1 MKTITNPRIC
11 KPTVKNLKDGKIKYY
26 CQFTYY
32 VDKDRK
38 TGRSNTFD
46 TPKEAIQN
54 AQLKIDRIMG
64 DAIAS
69 DTSKYTVEDV
79 ANHYIDDMLNK
90 KRKIKE
96 TTRETSISTMRSLVM
111 CKGTL
116 EQYTPVHIRN
126 KQVQKLTASDI
137 NGWLN
142 RIYNFYDE
150 GSISGRTYT
159 KMRSAMNELINYA
172 NRILCFEDYDRY
184 VQLVSVFTFCN
195 HKVRK
200 NNNSINRAKRIV
212 NDEQFLRLLDDGK
225 YFKNGQYPMPD
236 IYEEFVRKYKKN
248 FIMDCRYYMLFSVLF
263 YTGMRMSEAR
273 PLRMSDVKFEDV
285 KGEEAVKI
293 SIDKAK
299 SGKCAAGRRKQH
311 REAEADA
318 PKTKTAIRK
327 VFVMGPFVSAF
338 DQYYTD
344 LEYYYEQKG
353 IEDGLLFPSKTDG
366 EMSDHAVDEKLKRWH
381 RRIESEVE
389 HFTKH
394 DFRRSRITIMLKKG
408 HKIDEITEFIGHT
421 EEKIIKDYY
430 DARDAED
437 RFKITSTKINKDDFS
452 YDYQWKVALE
462 DYENKKE

>member
-1 MKTITNPRIC
+1 
-11 KPTVKNLKDGKIKYY
+11 
-26 CQFTYY
+26 
-32 VDKDRK
+32 
-38 TGRSNTFD
+38 
-46 TPKEAIQN
+46 
-54 AQLKIDRIMG
+54 
-64 DAIAS
+64 
-69 DTSKYTVEDV
+69 
-79 ANHYIDDMLNK
+79 
-90 KRKIKE
+90 
-96 TTRETSISTMRSLVM
+96 
-111 CKGTL
+111 
-116 EQYTPVHIRN
+116 
-126 KQVQKLTASDI
+126 
-137 NGWLN
+137 
-142 RIYNFYDE
+142 
-150 GSISGRTYT
+150 
-159 KMRSAMNELINYA
+159 
-172 NRILCFEDYDRY
+172 
-184 VQLVSVFTFCN
+184 
-195 HKVRK
+195 
-200 NNNSINRAKRIV
+200 
-212 NDEQFLRLLDDGK
+212 
-225 YFKNGQYPMPD
+225 MPD
-236 IYEEFVRKYKKN
+236 MYEEFARKYKKN

-311 REAEADA
+311 REAEADT

-366 EMSDHAVDEKLKRWH
+366 EMSDHAIDEKLKRWH

-437 RFKITSTKINKDDFS
+437 RFKITTTKINKDDFS